1 MDSNLSPNLG
11 NNGRQFLKNTKNLK
25 LDIFF
30 QNFAGQ
36 RSNNYIQASP
46 AQDAL
51 SELFDLPAPAH
62 DDSVSNDFMKMGDAN
77 RYDFHK
83 FFHDN
88 ICCCIFTN
96 KIPPKKS

>member
-1 MDSNLSPNLG
+1 M
-11 NNGRQFLKNTKNLK
+11 
-25 LDIFF
+25 FF
-30 QNFAGQ
+30 NISGQ
-36 RSNNYIQASP
+36 RNYIQASP

-77 RYDFHK
+77 RYDFHE

-96 KIPPKKS
+96 KIPPKKYLVSPNFLIR